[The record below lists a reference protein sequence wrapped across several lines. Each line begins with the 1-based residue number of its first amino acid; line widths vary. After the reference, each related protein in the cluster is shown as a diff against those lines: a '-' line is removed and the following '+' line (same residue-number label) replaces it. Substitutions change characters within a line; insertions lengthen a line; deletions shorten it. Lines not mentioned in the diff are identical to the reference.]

1 MVTTIVLINVEHGR
15 INEVAE
21 QLADLEGVSEV
32 YSVGGRF
39 DLVVVIRVKTNE
51 QMADLVTNQMLKVN
65 GIQKSETLIAFRAF
79 SRHDLESMFSVGF
92 DGE

>member
-15 INEVAE
+15 INDVAD
-21 QLADLEGVSEV
+21 QLAGLEGVAEV

-39 DLVVVIRVKTNE
+39 DLVVMIRVKTNE
-51 QMADLVTNQMLKVN
+51 QMADLVTNQMLKVD

-79 SRHDLESMFSVGF
+79 SRHDLESMFSIGF
-92 DGE
+92 EE